1 MKQHPPFPV
10 TRENLKECWESIDC
24 LRQKARRKAAVA
36 GIGGFLANLF
46 FLFSLLFWVNGLIFT
61 WFDGPYHAFLAELH
75 LFNPCWDFV
84 SGLLLKVGDSLQL
97 QAGKLLLVSYG
108 VSIVLFLLLTL
119 VVSLVYHPRKQ
130 VLAEGTYAEQTAQ
143 LASIARE
150 ARSYSYKTRISTSIV
165 STLLVIAAA
174 VGLLLTYAAI
184 RNDAE
189 AVNALLTRFPT
200 GDAATNCLLYVL
212 AAYFVCGIL
221 SWVLLFLTRPLYRYE
236 FPYDYVVQAES
247 AAIFALEEEAADA
260 AALREEALAL
270 ELEHNYSKAKNLLLK
285 AALRGDVCAMEHY
298 ARHCLIGHMND
309 SARYWLERSV
319 KSGQASPEA
328 KSMLKRMKLKLRHN
342 VDYLQPEAPPLTR
355 GQKAKRRVMLTLTI
369 FWRVFV
375 LTVLALTVI
384 AIIVL
389 VKSDM
394 DIGVFAQL
402 SDVIRVLFE

>member
-1 MKQHPPFPV
+1 MKQRPPFPV

-46 FLFSLLFWVNGLIFT
+46 FLFSLLFVVNGLIYSRFE
-61 WFDGPYHAFLAELH
+61 GPYHVFLADLP
-75 LFNPCWDFV
+75 LFPGCWDYI
-84 SGLLLKVGDSLQL
+84 SGLLLKAGDSLPM
-97 QAGKLLLVSYG
+97 QAGKLLLAAYG
-108 VSIVLFLLLTL
+108 ASIALLLLLTL
-119 VVSLVYHPRKQ
+119 VVSLVYHPKKQ
-130 VLAEGTYAEQTAQ
+130 LLAEGTYVEQTAQ
-143 LASIARE
+143 LANIARE

-174 VGLLLTYAAI
+174 VGLLLAYAAI

-221 SWVLLFLTRPLYRYE
+221 SWVLLTLTRPLYRFE

-270 ELEHNYSKAKNLLLK
+270 ELEHNYGNAKSLLLK
-285 AALRGDVCAMEHY
+285 AALRGDVSAMEHY

-309 SARYWLERSV
+309 SARYWLERCV

-328 KSMLKRMKLKLRHN
+328 KSMLYRMKWKLRHN
-342 VDYLQPEAPPLTR
+342 VRYLQPEAPPLTR
-355 GQKAKRRVMLTLTI
+355 GQKAKRRAMLTLTI
-369 FWRVFV
+369 LWRIFILV
-375 LTVLALTVI
+375 LLTLTVI
-384 AIIVL
+384 IIIVL